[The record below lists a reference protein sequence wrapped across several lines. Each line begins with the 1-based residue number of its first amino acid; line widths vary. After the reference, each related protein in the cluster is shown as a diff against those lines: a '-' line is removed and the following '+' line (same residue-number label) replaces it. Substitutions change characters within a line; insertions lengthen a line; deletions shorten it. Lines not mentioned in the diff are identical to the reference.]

1 MKNYFLKILFFTF
14 LFSHFFCMEE
24 NLYGNSPQRTVN
36 IAEQSPSWQ
45 TVLGGK
51 ALASPVETDYGIAV
65 LNDGRMICA
74 FSPDGTILW
83 QKAVN
88 GKPSGF
94 LSSWN
99 DFLYTVTDNSSIQ
112 LINPSG
118 KTLWKINCPFKIL
131 YPVLAGRDGRFFAAG
146 KENFACYGIEGK
158 RKWNLSLPP
167 LSSINPLAFEDG
179 SILVFIEKLRDKKS
193 IGLRISPF
201 GEIIEEI
208 TFSGE
213 ILQADECNSGILIL
227 FTDSSIGLCS
237 IENNIAVSKWIKKAG
252 EKSNICA
259 IISRD
264 DKCALIAEN
273 KPDTEIYILNI
284 ENGELEKRFYIN
296 SFTPREL
303 TLWQKTDRGFFITDR
318 KKALEFD
325 CEGTIFWEASLPQKN
340 KWNYVTYTKN
350 NSLVVCR
357 NNWVIDSY
365 KMIQDISVK
374 KAKEQKKLKKYEDF
388 YKNKKLKS
396 SVFSK
401 MTVNQLEEIEI
412 ILENGDYE
420 KKEEEILFL
429 LQQELDCYIN
439 DLLKNSNPH
448 LRGMPSYYTLNP
460 LYTEKLLLCASKTQT
475 DNFTDEFSKLLELE
489 QDYSAKNII
498 LNCIKNIKY
507 DRNGQILET
516 FLKIIDRGSANRN
529 LTWFLICDDTGI
541 IAKFMGKPA
550 LYRQGKSILT
560 QFMYPEYSREIRDY
574 AGKTLAKMMELD
586 F

>member
-1 MKNYFLKILFFTF
+1 MSPIPEEISASLKNQK
-14 LFSHFFCMEE
+14 
-24 NLYGNSPQRTVN
+24 
-36 IAEQSPSWQ
+36 
-45 TVLGGK
+45 
-51 ALASPVETDYGIAV
+51 IAV
-65 LNDGRMICA
+65 LSITGPYRSGKSFLANLIMNKMAGFKVGSTINACTKGLWVWGRPI
-74 FSPDGTILW
+74 PLE
-83 QKAVN
+83 N
-88 GKPSGF
+88 GRSLVVIDCEGLGSVEKDRTGNIDMKLFTLSVL
-94 LSSWN
+94 LSSTIIYN
-99 DFLYTVTDNSSIQ
+99 TKHAISEDKIEELSNAANLTKR
-112 LINPSG
+112 INIA
-118 KTLWKINCPFKIL
+118 K
-131 YPVLAGRDGRFFAAG
+131 D
-146 KENFACYGIEGK
+146 
-158 RKWNLSLPP
+158 
-167 LSSINPLAFEDG
+167 
-179 SILVFIEKLRDKKS
+179 DKKS

-213 ILQADECNSGILIL
+213 ILQAEECNFGILIV

-259 IISRD
+259 VISRD
-264 DKCALIAEN
+264 NKCALIAEN

-284 ENGELEKRFYIN
+284 KNGELEKKFCIN
-296 SFTPREL
+296 SFNPKEL
-303 TLWQKTDRGFFITDR
+303 TLWQKTDRGFFITDL
-318 KKALEFD
+318 KKAVEFD
-325 CEGTIFWEASLPQKN
+325 CDGTIFWEAFLPQKN

-350 NSLVVCR
+350 NSLVICR

-365 KMIQDISVK
+365 KMNQDISVK
-374 KAKEQKKLKKYEDF
+374 RAKEQKKVKKYEDF

-541 IAKFMGKPA
+541 IANFMGKPA